1 MKLATLLAQNARRY
15 PDKVALVCGDRRL
28 TFAGLDAH
36 GDRLANALAGRGVGC
51 GDRVAIAMPN
61 GIELVEAMAAV
72 LKLGALIVP
81 LSTRLT
87 AREIAY
93 IVGHCEPGA
102 VLYSDDMR
110 PAVAAALDG
119 LPETPR
125 IVVGAPEAGEE
136 GFSAFLDSGAAEPPP
151 APPAAADDCMIAY
164 TSGTTGRPKGAVATN
179 ANLVIAAL
187 ANVAEWELSERDVV
201 LATTAMAHRTGLSR
215 LANAIAVGCRL
226 VMQPR
231 FDAADALSLIEREKV
246 TVAGGVPTVFRMM
259 TPEFE
264 KRPEAASSLRLIVAT
279 GEVFPVPV
287 KERLRA
293 AIPHVGLYTFLA
305 QTEAGYIAALRPE
318 EQEARPHATG
328 RPIMGVEA
336 RAVDAD
342 GNDVPTGEP
351 GELLVRCGAP
361 GRAVVMREYFR
372 DPEATAAAFEDGW
385 FRTGDVGYFDDDG
398 YPLLRRPRQGHDRD
412 RRAQRLFQGGRDRPD
427 RPRLGGRRGG
437 GRGARRGVRRGGR
450 GLRHPGGRRR
460 GHRGRADRALP
471 RADRELQEAE
481 ARPLLRRPA
490 AHRHRQGDEAGV
502 EEAARGTL
510 VGVRGE
516 DAPCMP
522 ITPRSR
528 PPARR

>member
-28 TFAGLDAH
+28 TFAGLDAR
-36 GDRLANALAGRGVGC
+36 GNRLANALAARGVGC
-51 GDRVAIAMPN
+51 GDRVALAMPN
-61 GIELVEAMAAV
+61 WIELVEAMAAV

-81 LSTRLT
+81 VSTRLT

-93 IVGHCEPGA
+93 ILGHCEPGA
-102 VLYSDDMR
+102 VLYSDGMR

-119 LPETPR
+119 LPEILR
-125 IVVGAPEAGEE
+125 IVAGAPEAGEE
-136 GFSAFLDSGAAEPPP
+136 GFSAFLETGAAEPPP
-151 APPAAADDCMIAY
+151 APPAASDDCMIAY

-179 ANLVIAAL
+179 ANLVLASL

-231 FDAADALSLIEREKV
+231 FDAAGALSLIEREKV

-259 TPEFE
+259 APEFE
-264 KRPEAASSLRLIVAT
+264 KRPEAAASLRLIVAT

-318 EQEARPHATG
+318 EQEARPHAAG
-328 RPIMGVEA
+328 RPIFGVEA

-342 GNDVPTGEP
+342 GNDVPRGEP
-351 GELLVRCGAP
+351 GELLVRCGEP

-385 FRTGDVGYFDDDG
+385 FRTGDVGRFDADGYLYFVDRAKDMIVTGGLNVYSKEVEIALIDHASVADAAVVGVPDEAFGEAVAACVILEEGGAATADELIEHCRARIASYKKPKYVHFFDD
-398 YPLLRRPRQGHDRD
+398 
-412 RRAQRLFQGGRDRPD
+412 
-427 RPRLGGRRGG
+427 
-437 GRGARRGVRRGGR
+437 
-450 GLRHPGGRRR
+450 
-460 GHRGRADRALP
+460 LP
-471 RADRELQEAE
+471 RTGTGKVMKQALKKRLASLDTA
-481 ARPLLRRPA
+481 PA
-490 AHRHRQGDEAGV
+490 GPTRDEGRV
-502 EEAARGTL
+502 SGTL
-510 VGVRGE
+510 PHPHPE
-516 DAPCMP
+516 
-522 ITPRSR
+522 
-528 PPARR
+528 

>member
-15 PDKVALVCGDRRL
+15 PDKVALVCEDRRL
-28 TFAGLDAH
+28 TFAELDAR
-36 GDRLANALAGRGVGC
+36 GDRLANALAESGIGR
-51 GDRVAIAMPN
+51 GDRVALTMPN

-93 IVGHCEPGA
+93 IIGHCEPGA
-102 VLYSDDMR
+102 VLYSEGMR
-110 PAVAAALDG
+110 QAVAAALDG
-119 LPETPR
+119 LPGVAR
-125 IVVGAPEAGEE
+125 IVVGATEAGEE
-136 GFSAFLDSGAAEPPP
+136 GFSAFLQSGAARPPP
-151 APPAAADDCMIAY
+151 APPAAGDDCMIAY
-164 TSGTTGRPKGAVATN
+164 TSGTTGRPKGAVGTN
-179 ANLVIAAL
+179 ANLIVASF
-187 ANVAEWELSERDVV
+187 ANVAEWGLSERDVV

-215 LANAIAVGCRL
+215 LANAFVVGCRL

-264 KRPEAASSLRLIVAT
+264 KRPEAAASLRLIVAT

-287 KERLRA
+287 KKRLKA

-305 QTEAGYIAALRPE
+305 QTEAGYVAALRPE

-328 RPIMGVEA
+328 RPIMGVET

-342 GNDVPTGEP
+342 GKDVPRGEP

-372 DPEATAAAFEDGW
+372 DPQATAAAFEGEW
-385 FRTGDVGYFDDDG
+385 FRTGDVVYFDEDG
-398 YPLLRRPRQGHDRD
+398 FLY
-412 RRAQRLFQGGRDRPD
+412 F
-427 RPRLGGRRGG
+427 
-437 GRGARRGVRRGGR
+437 V
-450 GLRHPGGRRR
+450 
-460 GHRGRADRALP
+460 DRAKDMIVTGGLNVYSKEVEIALIDHAAVADAAVIGVPDDEFGEAVAACVVLEDGGTATAEELIEHCRATIASYKKPRHVHFVDDLP
-471 RADRELQEAE
+471 RTGTGKVVKQELKK
-481 ARPLLRRPA
+481 RLA
-490 AHRHRQGDEAGV
+490 AGQV
-502 EEAARGTL
+502 
-510 VGVRGE
+510 
-516 DAPCMP
+516 
-522 ITPRSR
+522 
-528 PPARR
+528 